1 MKIIVVG
8 CGKMGKYLSQI
19 LTKEKYDVTVIDK
32 NDTVLEKAN
41 EMYDI
46 SIIPGNGLVVD
57 TLYEAGIED
66 ADILISTMKN
76 DEDNILCS
84 LLAKK
89 WELNIQSQE

>member
-19 LTKEKYDVTVIDK
+19 LTKEKYNVTVIDK
-32 NDTVLEKAN
+32 NDTVLEIVN

-46 SIIPGNGLVVD
+46 SIIPGNGLVID
-57 TLYEAGIED
+57 TLYEAGIKD
-66 ADILISTMKN
+66 TDILISTMKN

-84 LLAKK
+84 LLAK
-89 WELNIQSQE
+89 NGS